1 MKGIVGQKYGMNRR
15 TGQHENF
22 YNQDKT
28 DSTRTRQEMTK
39 VLSRNKD
46 ETNETRSDSYED
58 TDKTKTR

>member
-1 MKGIVGQKYGMNRR
+1 MKGIAGQKYGMNRR

-22 YNQDKT
+22 YKQDKA
-28 DSTRTRQEMTK
+28 DSRQELTK